1 MATPGLLLLMNS
13 AAFAFYALHS
23 KAVDRSILTIPLIFV
38 GISLALSEPITRHSS
53 PEFLYKSERLLAEVA
68 LILIL
73 FSDASYVRFARLR
86 QN

>member
-23 KAVDRSILTIPLIFV
+23 
-38 GISLALSEPITRHSS
+38 
-53 PEFLYKSERLLAEVA
+53 PEFLYESERLLAEVA